1 MTTKQLT
8 SDYNNT
14 LETDNKNKDTL
25 FKDEAK
31 DKAISEVRI
40 TNEDKKVDYEDKKID
55 YEDKKVEKLRVLM
68 RIICS
73 EKTPP
78 KLKKEL
84 FIDVLDYIEK
94 EQLFDKAEQE
104 VYNNL
109 LKIYKSKYI
118 NKKTLR
124 ELDEILYPFIEKH
137 SQKDKTKTSQDNELS
152 YFNFAVSRYLT
163 ISQGTLKQILDISKN
178 YLKKKN
184 IFSLSELQLIS
195 KIVNKKIKGKN
206 NKSPNIIEYK
216 AKIKDIIEE
225 CIDDMIN
232 NDESKIYKIIENPIL
247 KRDILNAVSERTI
260 IKIAELI
267 LRRMDINNDKDKWLR
282 GFISFLSLK
291 RIIESKELVRQLLE
305 LDAMKELIK
314 THTNFSNYIKTII
327 PIEKY

>member
-1 MTTKQLT
+1 MTTKQLAT
-8 SDYNNT
+8 NFDDT
-14 LETDNKNKDTL
+14 LGTDNKNKDTL

-31 DKAISEVRI
+31 DKVISEVRI
-40 TNEDKKVDYEDKKID
+40 TNEDKKVDYEDKKI
-55 YEDKKVEKLRVLM
+55 EKLHALM

-84 FIDVLDYIEK
+84 FIDILDYIEK
-94 EQLFDKAEQE
+94 EQLFDKAERE

-137 SQKDKTKTSQDNELS
+137 SQKDKTKTSQDNELL
-152 YFNFAVSRYLT
+152 YFKFAVSRYLT
-163 ISQGTLKQILDISKN
+163 ISQDTLKQILEISKN

-206 NKSPNIIEYK
+206 NKSSNIIEYK
-216 AKIKDIIEE
+216 AKIKGIIEE
-225 CIDDMIN
+225 CIDNMIN

-247 KRDILNAVSERTI
+247 KRDILNAVSEQTI

-314 THTNFSNYIKTII
+314 INNNFSNYIKTII